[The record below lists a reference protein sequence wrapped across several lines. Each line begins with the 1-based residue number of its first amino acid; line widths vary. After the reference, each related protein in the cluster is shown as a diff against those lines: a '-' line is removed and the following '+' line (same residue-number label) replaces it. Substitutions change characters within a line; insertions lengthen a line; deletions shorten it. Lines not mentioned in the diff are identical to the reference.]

1 MPTAIF
7 VPRNSIVTVNGVD
20 LSDQVQSATMRY
32 EYDALVTDTIAS
44 SAHTFADGL
53 QNNSCSITFMMSYA
67 ATEPYA
73 TLKALVGN
81 TTTIT
86 IKPSTGT
93 TSATNPVQT
102 LTATFLPGIDV
113 YNASAGEISTITA
126 EWVGGTYTEVIS

>member
-102 LTATFLPGIDV
+102 LTGIDV

-126 EWVGGTYTEVIS
+126 EWVGGTYTEVTS

>member
-1 MPTAIF
+1 MATAIF
-7 VPRNSIVTVNGVD
+7 VPKTSVVTVNSVD
-20 LSDQVQSATMRY
+20 ISDQVQSAVMRF
-32 EYDALVTDTIAS
+32 EFDALVTDTIAS
-44 SAHTFADGL
+44 SAHSFDAGL
-53 QNNSCSITFMMSYA
+53 QNNSATITFMMSYA

-73 TLKALVGN
+73 TLKSLVGN

-86 IKPSTGT
+86 IKPSTGA

-126 EWVGGTYTEVIS
+126 EWVGGTYTEVTS